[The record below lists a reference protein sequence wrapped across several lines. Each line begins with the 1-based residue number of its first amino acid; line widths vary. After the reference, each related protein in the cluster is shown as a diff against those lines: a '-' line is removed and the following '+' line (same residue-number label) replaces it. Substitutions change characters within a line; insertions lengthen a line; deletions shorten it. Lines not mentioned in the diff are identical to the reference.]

1 MQGEIHINSEYEHR
15 NKIEQKDD
23 VKSDKIEVVAPQI
36 P

>member
-1 MQGEIHINSEYEHR
+1 MQREIHINSEYEHR

-23 VKSDKIEVVAPQI
+23 VKRGKIEVTAPQI